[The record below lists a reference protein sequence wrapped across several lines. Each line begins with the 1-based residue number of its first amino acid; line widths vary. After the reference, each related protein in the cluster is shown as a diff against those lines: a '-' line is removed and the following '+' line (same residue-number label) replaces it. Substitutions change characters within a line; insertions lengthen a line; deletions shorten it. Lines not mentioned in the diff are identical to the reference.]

1 MSGPINIAIKAAY
14 AAGNLIQHESRNIS
28 SIKIETKGY
37 NNYVTELDKKAEKT
51 INWKKTLS
59 DGSYPPPPL
68 NDTAHA
74 WHHPK
79 WQLIEIIT
87 NGGAKYD
94 GKMPPFKNILT
105 NEEKEDA
112 IAYFQSLWSD
122 EFYNLWLEGGGLKK
136 KSER

>member
-1 MSGPINIAIKAAY
+1 MSWRKSRKKL
-14 AAGNLIQHESRNIS
+14 LIGKNFIR
-28 SIKIETKGY
+28 
-37 NNYVTELDKKAEKT
+37 
-51 INWKKTLS
+51 W
-59 DGSYPPPPL
+59 SYPPPPL

-105 NEEKEDA
+105 NEEKRGCNCIFSIFME
-112 IAYFQSLWSD
+112 
-122 EFYNLWLEGGGLKK
+122 
-136 KSER
+136 